1 MKLIGNIT
9 FKGDKSISH
18 RAIMLA
24 SICNGESIIT
34 NVPDS
39 EDINS
44 TISALRN
51 CGISIKKDDYQ
62 LTIIGNTFKTPKKE
76 INCQNSGTTMRL
88 LSGLLS
94 FKKIKCTLVGDSSL
108 SRRPMDRIVIPMN
121 KLGIKATSNKG
132 YPPIELID
140 FKNTEL
146 DNITID
152 LPSAQVKSCM
162 IFSLLGTRKKIR
174 ISEKFKTRNHLELM
188 LQSLFKEL
196 ITVSE
201 GYIEINPI
209 NSQKMNG
216 FNVEI
221 PGDIS
226 SASYFIVAASLI
238 NKSRLVISNL
248 LLNKSRIGIIDTLKK
263 MGANLKISYDEN
275 AHSFNEPI
283 GTLTI
288 NGVKTLKAVNISSDH
303 IPAMIDEIP
312 ILSLACAYA
321 EGESVI
327 SGLDELR
334 HKESNRLDGIYN
346 ILSSMG
352 VDVKINKDSIR
363 INGSNK
369 LYNTNKLNNCND
381 HRLAMMISIAQMKE
395 NNSIDYPEC
404 INVSFPDFKDILHK
418 VIFYK

>member
-44 TISALRN
+44 TISALRD
-51 CGISIKKDDYQ
+51 CGISIKKNNYQ
-62 LTIIGNTFKTPKKE
+62 LTIVGNTFKNPKKE

-94 FKKIKCTLVGDSSL
+94 FKKIKCTLIGDSSL

-121 KLGIKATSNKG
+121 NLGIKATSNDG
-132 YPPIELID
+132 YPPINLID
-140 FKNTEL
+140 FKDTKL
-146 DNITID
+146 DDITID
-152 LPSAQVKSCM
+152 LPSAQVKSCI
-162 IFSLLGTRKKIR
+162 IFSLLGTKKKMR
-174 ISEKFKTRNHLELM
+174 IYEKFETRNHLELM
-188 LQSLFKEL
+188 LESLFEEL
-196 ITVSE
+196 LTMNE
-201 GYIEINPI
+201 GYIEINPT
-209 NSQKMNG
+209 NSEKMNG
-216 FNVEI
+216 FNIEI

-226 SASYFIVAASLI
+226 SASYLIVAASII
-238 NKSRLVISNL
+238 NKSRLVINNL
-248 LLNKSRIGIIDTLKK
+248 LLNKSRIGIIDTLIK
-263 MGANLKISYDEN
+263 MGANIEISYDKN
-275 AHSFNEPI
+275 MHSFNEPV
-283 GTLTI
+283 GTVII
-288 NGVKTLKAVNISSDH
+288 NGVKALKAVNISSDH

-327 SGLDELR
+327 SGLSELKF
-334 HKESNRLDGIYN
+334 KESNRLQGIYN

-352 VDVKINKDSIR
+352 ADVSLNKNSIR

-369 LYNTNKLNNCND
+369 LYNTIKINNYND
-381 HRLAMMISIAQMKE
+381 HRLAMMISIAQVKE
-395 NNSIDYPEC
+395 NNLIDYPEC
-404 INVSFPDFKDILHK
+404 INVSFPDFKDILEK
-418 VIFYK
+418 VIS